1 MKEQKYIII
10 KTRDQYDDY
19 CRDLERLAFLDKRTQ
34 IEEDTIEL
42 LTFLIE
48 LYDQQQNSF
57 EEKDPVSILKF
68 LLDEH
73 KLKPINLA
81 EILGVSKGLIS
92 DVLNYKKGISK
103 KVIRGL
109 AQYFKVDQELFN
121 RPYELKTDKRN
132 PRFAKLMNVEK
143 DLDPALD

>member
-10 KTRDQYDDY
+10 KNRDQYDDY
-19 CRDLERLAFLDKRTQ
+19 CRDLERLVFLDKRTQ

-42 LTFLIE
+42 LTVLIE
-48 LYDQQQNSF
+48 LYDQQQNYF
-57 EEKDPVSILKF
+57 EEKDPVSIIKF

-81 EILGVSKGLIS
+81 KILGVSKGLIS

-132 PRFAKLMNVEK
+132 PRLAKLMNVEK
-143 DLDPALD
+143 DLEPAL